1 MYEAGLSTRQG
12 VTAPLTSGFFIARKA
27 LSTMDNNSKTIASYA
42 ITKPAQSTNIL
53 TEWQTGALLLTMQR
67 RIAGLIATLA
77 ELYLSEPVIAEL
89 QKLELARI
97 EDFIPTRADADLW
110 EHWQDATAAGLNGT
124 GWGQFTSAEITH
136 TAELVKAH
144 KGLTIEAVAQIV
156 LVATGYTPEDARRLL
171 EREK

>member
-1 MYEAGLSTRQG
+1 MKAGNIQPVRCCSTAYKRLFYCPES
-12 VTAPLTSGFFIARKA
+12 VII
-27 LSTMDNNSKTIASYA
+27 MDNNSRTIASYA
-42 ITKPAQSTNIL
+42 ITTPTQSSNIL

-67 RIAGLIATLA
+67 RIAGLVATIA
-77 ELYLSEPVIAEL
+77 EPYLSEPVIDEL
-89 QKLELARI
+89 QKLTDATIAEY
-97 EDFIPTRADADLW
+97 IPTRADADLW

-124 GWGQFTSAEITH
+124 GWEQFTSAEITH
-136 TAELVKAH
+136 AAGLVKAY